1 MSRNKKTFNLSREVK
16 EAMEAAYKSA
26 RKIKSKDISL
36 DNFLFNLL
44 VPILEERKEC
54 HDKSVKEFLGR
65 LKEKEKDSIIAAL
78 KEEFEEASEDRET
91 DGLEE
96 FIDHESIAMD
106 EDFEIIFDEAQ
117 AWTKDRKS
125 VV

>member
-44 VPILEERKEC
+44 VPILEEKKEC
-54 HDKSVKEFLGR
+54 HDMFK
-65 LKEKEKDSIIAAL
+65 
-78 KEEFEEASEDRET
+78 
-91 DGLEE
+91 
-96 FIDHESIAMD
+96 
-106 EDFEIIFDEAQ
+106 IFKIFCFN
-117 AWTKDRKS
+117 TIVILS
-125 VV
+125 GH